1 MLSSNAMITTRRTSP
16 LDAARGSA
24 TRWFRHVAS
33 ASLGSPLLFAIL
45 TAVVAF
51 PHALPALSNPR
62 KAAALSAEDAFL
74 AAREAVRVGQREKLI
89 ALSEQFFGHPLEM
102 YGPYWQL
109 LSLKG
114 EAAEAAQA
122 DFLRNYDNSYLAE
135 RVRIDLARALARR
148 QAWEAFDAERARITS
163 DDADIACYTL
173 LRRHTKGDEAAGRE
187 ALAFWLAPRELSE
200 GCVTLSET
208 LLRDSRILDR
218 HVWERI
224 RALADAGLP
233 AAARRAAEYL
243 PDSQALDLRQFESA
257 YGQGAA
263 FLKRGIDGRTRAQR
277 ELVLIALGRW
287 AKDDPREAAAW
298 WSRNGKKPFNETEH
312 QWGWAQIGYHA
323 ARRLLP
329 EADEWFSE
337 VPDIQLPDEYLQWMT
352 RAALRASDWKLVL
365 RAIRDMT
372 PASRRDAAWTYW
384 LARALRETGK
394 PDEARALLESISGE
408 FNFYGQLAAEDLGKP
423 TVIPPVGFKPGKEDI
438 AAAAA
443 RPGFRRALALYRMGL
458 RTEAN
463 REWIWTIRGM
473 DDKQLLAAATLAQ
486 QNDLPDRAI
495 NTADRTLVLHDFS
508 LRFLSPHAE
517 QVRPKAKELGLD
529 DAWVYGLMRQESR
542 FITSAK
548 SVVGASGLMQL
559 MPATARWVAKKIG
572 LKDYHHGQVN
582 DLDTNITL
590 GTTYLKIVHDEL
602 YNHPVLASA
611 AYNAGPGRPRR
622 WRDVKQMEAAVFAE
636 SIPFNETR
644 DYVKKVMSNAT
655 YYSALFTGKP
665 QSLKDRLT
673 PIPPRKDSEKP
684 SETP

>member
-1 MLSSNAMITTRRTSP
+1 MLSSIAMITTRRTSS
-16 LDAARGSA
+16 LDAARSA
-24 TRWFRHVAS
+24 AARWFRRVAS
-33 ASLGSPLLFAIL
+33 ASLGSRLLFAL
-45 TAVVAF
+45 LAAGVAF
-51 PHALPALSNPR
+51 PHALPALSAPK

-148 QAWEAFDAERARITS
+148 QAWDAFDAERARITS
-163 DDADIACYTL
+163 DDADIACYTM
-173 LRRHTKGDEAAGRE
+173 LRRHLKGDEAAGRE
-187 ALAFWLAPRELSE
+187 ALAIWLAPRELSE
-200 GCVTLSET
+200 GCVTLSEA

-243 PDSQALDLRQFESA
+243 PDNQALDARQFESA
-257 YGQGAA
+257 YGQAAA

-298 WSRNGKKPFNETEH
+298 WSRNSKKPFNETEH

-337 VPDIQLPDEYLQWMT
+337 VPDIQLSDEYLQWMT

-372 PASRRDAAWTYW
+372 PATRRDAAWTYW

-394 PDEARALLESISGE
+394 PDEARALFESIAGE

-548 SVVGASGLMQL
+548 STVGASGLMQL

-622 WRDVKQMEAAVFAE
+622 WRDVKLMEAAVFAE

-655 YYSALFTGKP
+655 YYSALFSGKP
-665 QSLKDRLT
+665 QSLKDRLA
-673 PIPPRKDSEKP
+673 PIPPRKDTDKASD
-684 SETP
+684 TP